1 MTWYTLRFIRI
12 HPPSLP
18 SSGTLWPKRN
28 EGNANLMDERRC
40 VVVQGTTRKR
50 LRWIHSYTRD
60 RNEWLL
66 NVFYEMNISG
76 IRNDI
81 SISSWER
88 IEERLEIHD
97 ANRKGMID
105 LRDEGEEREE
115 GEIRI
120 KKCLIVDLLI
130 NAFSFFFFLRRVCG
144 QWWIFSCVLNIY
156 RILLRV
162 LSNVIIRVT
171 LL

>member
-1 MTWYTLRFIRI
+1 
-12 HPPSLP
+12 
-18 SSGTLWPKRN
+18 
-28 EGNANLMDERRC
+28 MDERRC

-66 NVFYEMNISG
+66 NVFYEVNISG

-105 LRDEGEEREE
+105 LQDEEEKKEE
-115 GEIRI
+115 EEEIRI
-120 KKCLIVDLLI
+120 KKYLIVDLLI
-130 NAFSFFFFLRRVCG
+130 NAFSFFTTRMRSMMD
-144 QWWIFSCVLNIY
+144 IFVRFKY
-156 RILLRV
+156 
-162 LSNVIIRVT
+162 LSNIITRIIECYYTRNIVINVDNIAWNINAARET
-171 LL
+171 ITIDRLS

>member
-1 MTWYTLRFIRI
+1 MWYTIRTN
-12 HPPSLP
+12 PPSLP

-66 NVFYEMNISG
+66 NVFYEVNISG

-81 SISSWER
+81 SISSWKR

-130 NAFSFFFFLRRVCG
+130 NAFSFFFFYDAYAVNNGYFRE
-144 QWWIFSCVLNIY
+144 F
-156 RILLRV
+156 
-162 LSNVIIRVT
+162 
-171 LL
+171 

>member
-1 MTWYTLRFIRI
+1 MWYTIRTN
-12 HPPSLP
+12 PPSLP

-66 NVFYEMNISG
+66 NVFYEVNISG

>member
-1 MTWYTLRFIRI
+1 MTWYTLRFVRT